1 MMVIT
6 REVKLSDE
14 LTVIV
19 KELTVAEVRAW
30 LNESPEKAEDR
41 DFDLLTDLMNFD
53 GIGMEEIHRF
63 TDLQKDAVENLPPS
77 AIAKVASVIKELNA
91 VFFNQY
97 LPALNKLR
105 ERLDQ
110 SATPAVA
117 VSNAP

>member
-1 MMVIT
+1 MMIIT
-6 REVKLSDE
+6 REVKLSDD

-30 LNESPEKAEDR
+30 LNEPQEKSDER
-41 DFDLLTDLMNFD
+41 EFDLLTDLMNFD

-63 TDLQKDAVENLPPS
+63 TDLKKESVENLPPS
-77 AIAKVASVIKELNA
+77 AIAKVAAVIKELNT

-105 ERLDQ
+105 ERLDG
-110 SATPAVA
+110 STTPAA
-117 VSNAP
+117 VG